1 MKKGFT
7 LIELLIV
14 MVVVSLLVT
23 IAVPAYKTS
32 MEKGRGLEGIANAQ
46 AVTDAIN
53 TFYVK
58 NGNSYGSDLTALT
71 EFALGSDEEEG
82 TSGITKNKYFAEP
95 VIEGDSAAVKVVL
108 ARSTGSYTLTYT
120 SSNGMLTSRSCTGNS
135 RYCKALGF
143 TN

>member
-53 TFYVK
+53 TFYIK
-58 NGNSYGSDLTALT
+58 NGNNYGSGLEALK
-71 EFALGSDEEEG
+71 EFVLGTFEDG
-82 TSGITKNKYFAEP
+82 GAAGITQSKYFEAP
-95 VIEGDSAAVKVVL
+95 DIGGGSSTVNVVL
-108 ARSTGSYTLTYT
+108 ARSTGAYTLTYT
-120 SSNGMLTSRSCTGNS
+120 SSNGMLTSRRCTGNT